1 VRDWGELTDIPAA
14 LRADLPTRFRLQA
27 LEVATEQRSVDGTVK
42 LLLRTWD
49 GQAIEAVQI
58 PASTG
63 PRTGE
68 GVSREKTTRGSRLT
82 VCVSSQAG
90 CALACEFCATG
101 QMGFTR
107 NLSVGEIVE
116 QVYGAEVP
124 GTARRVD
131 NVVFMGMGEPMAN
144 YANVVGAIRLLA
156 DPQGY
161 GFSPRRVTV
170 STSGLVPQMRRLT
183 EEGLDVR
190 LAVSLH
196 APDDELRSRLMPIN
210 RRYPIADVIAAA
222 ANYAEHVGRR
232 VSYEYVM
239 LDGVNDGENRA
250 LQLTRLLRDQHA
262 HVNLIPYNQTFSGFR
277 RSPTPRIR
285 AFAQILQASHI
296 PCTIRASRGQD
307 IAAACGQL
315 RATTDGSKAPGTT
328 ATAESTT

>member
-1 VRDWGELTDIPAA
+1 
-14 LRADLPTRFRLQA
+14 
-27 LEVATEQRSVDGTVK
+27 
-42 LLLRTWD
+42 
-49 GQAIEAVQI
+49 
-58 PASTG
+58 
-63 PRTGE
+63 
-68 GVSREKTTRGSRLT
+68 
-82 VCVSSQAG
+82 
-90 CALACEFCATG
+90 
-101 QMGFTR
+101 
-107 NLSVGEIVE
+107 
-116 QVYGAEVP
+116 
-124 GTARRVD
+124 VD

-170 STSGLVPQMRRLT
+170 STSGLVPPMRRLAD
-183 EEGLDVR
+183 EGLDVR

-222 ANYAEHVGRR
+222 ANYAERVGRR

-239 LDGVNDGENRA
+239 LDGVNDSE
-250 LQLTRLLRDQHA
+250 LQATQLARLLRGQRA

-277 RSPTPRIR
+277 RSPTVRMR
-285 AFAQILQASHI
+285 AFAQVLQTSHI

-315 RATTDGSKAPGTT
+315 KATIDDAKTPGTT
-328 ATAESTT
+328 ANVVGIG